1 MMEGAGYS
9 VTIFVALVVA
19 VTALAGAFMVSRRG
33 ASKMLRPR
41 GNDATAAA
49 LSELAAELRRS
60 NDLLEA
66 RVADHEDRL
75 RRLERDHDQDLPGD
89 GVPQDAPNRDEN

>member
-19 VTALAGAFMVSRRG
+19 VTALIGAFMVSRRG

-41 GNDATAAA
+41 GSDATAEA
-49 LSELAAELRRS
+49 LSELAAELRRA

-66 RVADHEDRL
+66 RVADHEERL
-75 RRLERDHDQDLPGD
+75 KRLERDHDQKMPRD
-89 GVPQDAPNRDEN
+89 GVPQDAPDRDEN